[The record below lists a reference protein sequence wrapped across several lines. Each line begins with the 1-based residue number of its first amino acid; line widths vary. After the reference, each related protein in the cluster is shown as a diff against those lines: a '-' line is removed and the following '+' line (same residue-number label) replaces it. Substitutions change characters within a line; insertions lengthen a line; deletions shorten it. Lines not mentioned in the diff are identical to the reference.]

1 MNKQQLKFI
10 AGAICPKCKALD
22 RIAVTY
28 DDEKI
33 ICVSCDFE
41 ELKPKNPQ
49 KKTKLQSFKS
59 LGILLLNFPLNSPRT
74 KL

>member
-41 ELKPKNPQ
+41 DLKPKNPQ
-49 KKTKLQSFKS
+49 EENKIKKL
-59 LGILLLNFPLNSPRT
+59 
-74 KL
+74 

>member
-1 MNKQQLKFI
+1 MNKQQLEFI
-10 AGAICPKCKALD
+10 AGAICPNCKALD

-28 DDEKI
+28 YDEKI

-49 KKTKLQSFKS
+49 EENKIKKL
-59 LGILLLNFPLNSPRT
+59 
-74 KL
+74 

>member
-1 MNKQQLKFI
+1 MEKSDLHIQSKSLPELPGVYQF
-10 AGAICPKCKALD
+10 
-22 RIAVTY
+22 Y

-49 KKTKLQSFKS
+49 EENKITKL
-59 LGILLLNFPLNSPRT
+59 
-74 KL
+74 

>member
-49 KKTKLQSFKS
+49 KENKITKAKNL
-59 LGILLLNFPLNSPRT
+59 
-74 KL
+74 